1 MVHYITTLLL
11 FLSSSATITIA
22 SPNEIEFNKSAV
34 SLLAQETL
42 TRMLGIEDD
51 AVVRDEEEA
60 AEYAQQNTNKKNMSL
75 PATTAEDDSSSASA
89 ESSETEL
96 ETESTAKTANN
107 EESKEAIQQEERGQA
122 IIEWINNNGGLIHSN
137 ARIGLDPTGQYRGV
151 FVKTLEEGGSVEGI
165 EDGDI
170 VGRIPW

>member
-1 MVHYITTLLL
+1 MVHYITTFLL
-11 FLSSSATITIA
+11 FLSSSATTTTA
-22 SPNEIEFNKSAV
+22 ALNDGEFDKSAV

-60 AEYAQQNTNKKNMSL
+60 AEYAQLNLNKKNMSV
-75 PATTAEDDSSSASA
+75 PTTTTTAAEGDSSTST
-89 ESSETEL
+89 SSEPIEP
-96 ETESTAKTANN
+96 ESTTKTANN
-107 EESKEAIQQEERGQA
+107 EESTEAIQQEERGQA

-151 FVKTLEEGGSVEGI
+151 FVKTLEEGGSAEGI

>member
-1 MVHYITTLLL
+1 MVHYITSFLL
-11 FLSSSATITIA
+11 FLSSSATTTIVA
-22 SPNEIEFNKSAV
+22 LNDGEFNKSAV

-60 AEYAQQNTNKKNMSL
+60 AEYAEQNKKNMSI
-75 PATTAEDDSSSASA
+75 PTTATAAEDDDTTTSDTTT
-89 ESSETEL
+89 EET
-96 ETESTAKTANN
+96 TESTTKTANS
-107 EESKEAIQQEERGQA
+107 EESTEAIQQEERGQK

-151 FVKTLEEGGSVEGI
+151 FVKTLEEGGTAEGI

>member
-1 MVHYITTLLL
+1 MVHYITSFLL
-11 FLSSSATITIA
+11 FLSSSATTTTVA
-22 SPNEIEFNKSAV
+22 LNDGEFNKSAV

-60 AEYAQQNTNKKNMSL
+60 AEYALNKKNMSV
-75 PATTAEDDSSSASA
+75 PTTTTNEDDDTDTSDT
-89 ESSETEL
+89 TE
-96 ETESTAKTANN
+96 ETESTSKTANN
-107 EESKEAIQQEERGQA
+107 EEEKEAIQQEERGQA

>member
-1 MVHYITTLLL
+1 MVHYITSFLL
-11 FLSSSATITIA
+11 FLSSSASTTTVA
-22 SPNEIEFNKSAV
+22 SNDGEFNKSAV

-60 AEYAQQNTNKKNMSL
+60 AEYAQQNKKNMSV
-75 PATTAEDDSSSASA
+75 PTTTTNEDDTAST
-89 ESSETEL
+89 SSESTSEQTE
-96 ETESTAKTANN
+96 TTTKTANN
-107 EESKEAIQQEERGQA
+107 EEEKEAILQEERGQA
-122 IIEWINNNGGLIHSN
+122 IIEWINSNGGLIHSN

-151 FVKTLEEGGSVEGI
+151 FIKTLDEGGSVEGI

>member
-1 MVHYITTLLL
+1 MVHYITSFLL
-11 FLSSSATITIA
+11 FISSSATTTTA
-22 SPNEIEFNKSAV
+22 ALNDGEFDKSAV

-60 AEYAQQNTNKKNMSL
+60 TEYAQLNKKNMSV
-75 PATTAEDDSSSASA
+75 PTTTTTADEDTASTS
-89 ESSETEL
+89 EEISESET
-96 ETESTAKTANN
+96 TESTTKTANN
-107 EESKEAIQQEERGQA
+107 EESTEAILQEERGQA

-151 FVKTLEEGGSVEGI
+151 FVKSLEEGGTVEGI

>member
-1 MVHYITTLLL
+1 MVHYITSLLL
-11 FLSSSATITIA
+11 FLSSSATTTTVA
-22 SPNEIEFNKSAV
+22 LNDGEFNKSAV

-60 AEYAQQNTNKKNMSL
+60 TEYALNKKNMSV
-75 PATTAEDDSSSASA
+75 PTTTTAADKDDDTSTSE
-89 ESSETEL
+89 ESSEQA
-96 ETESTAKTANN
+96 ESATKTANN
-107 EESKEAIQQEERGQA
+107 EESTEAILQEERGQA

-151 FVKTLEEGGSVEGI
+151 FVKSLEEGGTVEGI

-170 VGRIPW
+170 VGKIPW

>member
-1 MVHYITTLLL
+1 VAL
-11 FLSSSATITIA
+11 
-22 SPNEIEFNKSAV
+22 NDGEFNKSAV

-60 AEYAQQNTNKKNMSL
+60 AEYAQQNKKNMSL
-75 PATTAEDDSSSASA
+75 PATAEDDSSTSTSADT
-89 ESSETEL
+89 SETES
-96 ETESTAKTANN
+96 STKTANN
-107 EESKEAIQQEERGQA
+107 EESTEAILQEERGQA

>member
-1 MVHYITTLLL
+1 MVHYITTFLL
-11 FLSSSATITIA
+11 FLSSSATTTTA
-22 SPNEIEFNKSAV
+22 ALNDGEFDKSAV

-60 AEYAQQNTNKKNMSL
+60 TEYSLKKNMSV
-75 PATTAEDDSSSASA
+75 PTTTTTADEDTAST
-89 ESSETEL
+89 SSETREP
-96 ETESTAKTANN
+96 ETETTTKTANN
-107 EESKEAIQQEERGQA
+107 EESTEAILQEERGQA

-151 FVKTLEEGGSVEGI
+151 FVKTLEEGGSAEGI

>member
-1 MVHYITTLLL
+1 MVHYITSFLL
-11 FLSSSATITIA
+11 FLSSSATTTTTVA
-22 SPNEIEFNKSAV
+22 LNDGEFNKSAV

-60 AEYAQQNTNKKNMSL
+60 TEYAQNKKNMSV
-75 PATTAEDDSSSASA
+75 PTTTTMAAEDSDTTTA
-89 ESSETEL
+89 ESSETD
-96 ETESTAKTANN
+96 SKTANN
-107 EESKEAIQQEERGQA
+107 EESKEAILQEERGQA

-151 FVKTLEEGGSVEGI
+151 FVKTLEEGGTAEGI

-170 VGRIPW
+170 VGRIPC

>member
-1 MVHYITTLLL
+1 MAL
-11 FLSSSATITIA
+11 
-22 SPNEIEFNKSAV
+22 NDGEFNKSAV

-51 AVVRDEEEA
+51 AVVRDEEEV
-60 AEYAQQNTNKKNMSL
+60 AELRNKKNMSV
-75 PATTAEDDSSSASA
+75 PTTATAAEDDDTDTSDT
-89 ESSETEL
+89 TE
-96 ETESTAKTANN
+96 ETESTTKTANN
-107 EESKEAIQQEERGQA
+107 EESKEAILQEERGQA
-122 IIEWINNNGGLIHSN
+122 IIEWINSNGGLIHSN

-151 FVKTLEEGGSVEGI
+151 FVKTLEEGGTVDGI

>member
-1 MVHYITTLLL
+1 MVHYITSFLL
-11 FLSSSATITIA
+11 FLSSSATTTTMA
-22 SPNEIEFNKSAV
+22 LNDGEFNKSAV

-51 AVVRDEEEA
+51 AVVRDEEEV
-60 AEYAQQNTNKKNMSL
+60 AELRNKKNMSV
-75 PATTAEDDSSSASA
+75 PTTATAAEDDDTDTSDT
-89 ESSETEL
+89 TE
-96 ETESTAKTANN
+96 ETESTTKTANN
-107 EESKEAIQQEERGQA
+107 EESKEAILQEERGQA
-122 IIEWINNNGGLIHSN
+122 IIEWINSNGGLIHSN

-151 FVKTLEEGGSVEGI
+151 FVKTLEEGGTVDGI